1 MFLFANKDV
10 DECSSPELNNC
21 HVNGNCTD
29 YEGSFTCA
37 CNVGYYG
44 DGVDLCNG
52 KLWLESF
59 EMFF

>member
-1 MFLFANKDV
+1 MFLFANKDI

-29 YEGSFTCA
+29 NVGSFTCA

-52 KLWLESF
+52 KL
-59 EMFF
+59 